1 MNTQLNNECHCT
13 TIRKSETF
21 SDWTDFDN
29 FSSSL
34 LNDLEFVATTVI
46 TPYANV
52 GLPEKW
58 YRCTRCG
65 TVWRLVEPD
74 PPFKGLWKRVS

>member
-1 MNTQLNNECHCT
+1 MKTQNNKECCSST
-13 TIRKSETF
+13 REKETF

-29 FSSSL
+29 FSLSISH
-34 LNDLEFVATTVI
+34 NPEFVAISVMA
-46 TPYANV
+46 PYANV

-58 YRCTRCG
+58 YRCVHCG

-74 PPFKGLWKRVS
+74 PPFRGLWQKVT

>member
-1 MNTQLNNECHCT
+1 MNEQFKNACNCAAIHDNE
-13 TIRKSETF
+13 IF
-21 SDWTDFDN
+21 LDWPEFDN

-34 LNDLEFVATTVI
+34 LDNLEFVATIVI

-65 TVWRLVEPD
+65 TV
-74 PPFKGLWKRVS
+74 